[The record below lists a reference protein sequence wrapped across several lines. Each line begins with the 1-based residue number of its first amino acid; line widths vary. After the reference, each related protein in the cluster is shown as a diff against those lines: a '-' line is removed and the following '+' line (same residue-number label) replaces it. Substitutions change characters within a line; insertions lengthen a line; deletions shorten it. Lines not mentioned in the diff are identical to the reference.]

1 MPQTL
6 LSLALLFVSA
16 QLFAAEAP
24 GTRSLIES
32 AIQGSIREPSEIAR
46 DSNRKPAQ
54 ALDFFGLDSSMKVL
68 ELSPASGYWSKIL
81 GPVLC
86 SEAGQLVFAIGLS
99 ETFKSE
105 VMALPGLEC
114 TSTINEELTL
124 LNVPEFSFAE
134 ADFDLILTFWNLHNL
149 NEERRNHLNR
159 AVFEALKS
167 GGVYGIVDHTRRH
180 MQPDNRAIG
189 RRLDPVLVIKELTGL
204 GFEFEDYS
212 PLHYHP
218 EDDLAQEV
226 GTPGIRGNTDRF
238 TLKFRKP

>member
-1 MPQTL
+1 MSQAP

-16 QLFAAEAP
+16 QFFAAEAV

-32 AIQGSIREPSEIAR
+32 APQGSIREPSEIAR

-54 ALDFFGLDSSMKVL
+54 ALVFFDLDSGIKVL
-68 ELSPASGYWSKIL
+68 GLSPANEYWSKIL

-86 SEAGQLVFAIGLS
+86 SEDGQLVFAIGLS

-105 VMALPGLEC
+105 VMALQGLEC
-114 TSTINEELTL
+114 TAAINEELTL
-124 LNVPEFSFAE
+124 LNIPELSFAE

-149 NEERRNHLNR
+149 NEEPRNRLNR

-180 MQPDNRAIG
+180 MQPDNRAIW
-189 RRLDPVLVIKELTGL
+189 RRLDLVLVIRELTGL
-204 GFEFEDYS
+204 GFKVEDYS
-212 PLHYHP
+212 PLHYYP

-238 TLKFRKP
+238 TLKFRKS

>member
-1 MPQTL
+1 MPQAL
-6 LSLALLFVSA
+6 ISLALLFVSVH
-16 QLFAAEAP
+16 LFAAEAA

-32 AIQGSIREPSEIAR
+32 ALQGSIREPSEITR
-46 DSNRKPAQ
+46 DSNRKPLQ
-54 ALDFFGLDSSMKVL
+54 TLSFFGLDSGMKVL

-86 SEAGQLVFAIGLS
+86 SEDGQLVFAVGLS
-99 ETFKSE
+99 ETFKIE

-124 LNVPEFSFAE
+124 LNVPKFSFAE

-189 RRLDPVLVIKELTGL
+189 RRLDPVLVIKELTQL
-204 GFEFEDYS
+204 GFKFEDYS
-212 PLHYHP
+212 QLHYHP

>member
-1 MPQTL
+1 MPKAL
-6 LSLALLFVSA
+6 LSMILLVVSA
-16 QLFAAEAP
+16 QLFAADAAS
-24 GTRSLIES
+24 TRSLIES
-32 AIQGSIREPSEIAR
+32 ALQSSIRESSEIAR
-46 DSNRKPAQ
+46 DPNRKPTQ
-54 ALDFFGLDSSMKVL
+54 ALSFFGLDSGMKVL

-86 SEAGQLVFAIGLS
+86 SEDGQLVFAIGLS
-99 ETFKSE
+99 ETFKNE

-114 TSTINEELTL
+114 TSAINEELTL
-124 LNVPEFSFAE
+124 LNIPEFSFAE

-149 NEERRNHLNR
+149 NDERRNHLNR
-159 AVFEALKS
+159 AAFKALKS
-167 GGVYGIVDHTRRH
+167 DGVYGIVDHTRRH

-189 RRLDPVLVIKELTGL
+189 RRLDPVVVIKELTEL

-218 EDDLAQEV
+218 EDDLEQEV

>member
-1 MPQTL
+1 MPQAL
-6 LSLALLFVSA
+6 LSVFLLFVSA
-16 QLFAAEAP
+16 QIFAADATS
-24 GTRSLIES
+24 TRSLIEIALQS
-32 AIQGSIREPSEIAR
+32 SIREPTEVTR
-46 DSNRKPAQ
+46 DANRKPAQ
-54 ALDFFGLDSSMKVL
+54 ALSFFGLDSGMKVL

-86 SEAGQLVFAIGLS
+86 SGDGQLVFAVGLS
-99 ETFKSE
+99 ETFKNE
-105 VMALPGLEC
+105 VVARPGLEC
-114 TSTINEELTL
+114 TSAINEELTL
-124 LNVPEFSFAE
+124 LNIPEFSFAE

-149 NEERRNHLNR
+149 NDERRTHLNR

-167 GGVYGIVDHTRRH
+167 GGIYGIVDHTRRH
-180 MQPDNRAIG
+180 MQPDSRAIG
-189 RRLDPVLVIKELTGL
+189 RRLDPVVVIKELTEL